1 MEEFFSYKNQK
12 EWPSPSNHGVVNV
25 KVQMLIK
32 YDKWCVITKK
42 IYRSDTKMV
51 ILIGVQINMIE
62 LRCVSVRQ

>member
-42 IYRSDTKMV
+42 LHRSDTKMV
-51 ILIGVQINMIE
+51 ILIGVQI
-62 LRCVSVRQ
+62 